1 MIISASELREK
12 DVINTCDGKKLGYI
26 CDFVIDTDCGK
37 ICDVYVTDQFFGVF
51 QNKNTIKIPFEKI
64 NCIGEDTILVNL
76 GQIPHCTDNQ
86 QCGCDHKKDRKK
98 HGWLF

>member
-1 MIISASELREK
+1 MITSASELREK

-37 ICDVYVTDQFFGVF
+37 ICSVYVTDQFFGVF

-64 NCIGEDTILVNL
+64 DCIGEDTILVNL
-76 GQIPHCTDNQ
+76 GASH
-86 QCGCDHKKDRKK
+86 QCGDAGTCDCGGKKERRKR
-98 HGWLF
+98 GWLF